1 MQSTSHNTLTCQ
13 RESVLNSAWRRVG
26 TDYVLSGSNAGAP
39 RAACVECTTDA
50 TCDACQL
57 HLDLP
62 DIPRDVTRCFVDQKS
77 FSRVLTSVDKVSGQ
91 PRQLEIQYT
100 FVAPDF
106 VLVRSEDITERD
118 RAARQLRIQHELA
131 LGLASTND
139 LLEGLRLCVN
149 AAMRAAGLDAGG
161 FYLLDTKSGGLD
173 FVVHEGLSPAFVR
186 SVSRFDADSDHA
198 RLVLAGKPVYA
209 RFDQMGLQL
218 SKDEARENLRFLAV
232 IPMSHAGQVI
242 GCLNVA
248 SRKFDD
254 LAMTSRGAL
263 ETVALGA
270 SQAIARLKTEA
281 ELHDATERL
290 SLAVDSAELG
300 TWDWNIV
307 TGKVVLNE
315 YCARMQGF
323 PVDEAPSDIAAWEQ
337 LVHPQDVDA
346 VRTAIL
352 EHFEGKTPSYETE
365 HRLRSKSGEWVW
377 VLDKGKVIERAA
389 DGQPLRACGTHL
401 NITNRKRSEQEQLAM
416 ERHLLEVQK
425 LESLGVL
432 AGGIAHD
439 FNNLLAGIVGYADLV
454 LMQLTELEPARADVE
469 VIKSAAHRAAEL
481 TRQLLAYSG
490 KGKLVVKPFSLSE
503 VVESNHK
510 LLAVS
515 ISKKASMTFHVAPDL
530 PLVEGDAS
538 QISQLLMNL
547 IINASEAM
555 GEIGGTVAV
564 SVHPT
569 WCDNAYLGRLKLE
582 REISPG
588 LYACLEVSD
597 NGCGMDERT
606 LARIFDP
613 FFTTKFTG
621 RGLGLSAVHG
631 IVRGHQGA
639 IHVSS
644 HPGRGTTFRVFL
656 PASKATAQFES
667 AGESLSV
674 RETGTI
680 LIVDDEELVRSLA
693 RRMAEHAGFTVLSA
707 SGGREA
713 IRIYRQHQA
722 EIRCVILDLTMPDLD
737 GLETFWELR
746 RIRPDVRVV
755 VSSGYNEE
763 TATERFAGQHVAG
776 FLRKPYQS
784 STLITALRSALESSP
799 VTARPAQVSDAS
811 SGPGG
816 VSPTTLSASCLT
828 RVTQATDQAHT
839 VLIVDDD
846 EMIRKSTRITF
857 ELAGFPVLVAAS
869 GAEALRIFQQHRAE
883 IACIYLDLNMP
894 QMDGEQT
901 LRELR
906 RQGLS
911 ARVIIASGCYK
922 DELEP
927 RFAGQDVWQFYQK
940 LDPLSDLVACLREVL
955 AP

>member
-1 MQSTSHNTLTCQ
+1 
-13 RESVLNSAWRRVG
+13 
-26 TDYVLSGSNAGAP
+26 
-39 RAACVECTTDA
+39 VECTTDT

-57 HLDLP
+57 HLELP
-62 DIPRDVTRCFVDQKS
+62 DIPRDVTRCFVEKKS
-77 FSRVLTSVDKVSGQ
+77 FSRMLTCADKISGH

-100 FVAPDF
+100 FVPPDF
-106 VLVRSEDITERD
+106 VLVRSEDVTERD
-118 RAARQLRIQHELA
+118 HAAQQLRIQHELA

-139 LLEGLRLCVN
+139 LREGLRLCVN
-149 AAMRAAGLDAGG
+149 AAMQATGLDAGG
-161 FYLLDTKSGGLD
+161 FYLLDTKTGGLD
-173 FVVHEGLSPAFVR
+173 LVVHEGLSPAFIR
-186 SVSRFDADSDHA
+186 RVSRFEANSDHV
-198 RLVLAGKPVYA
+198 RLISAGMPVYA

-218 SKDEARENLRFLAV
+218 SEDEVREELRLLAV
-232 IPMSHAGQVI
+232 IPMSNAGQVI
-242 GCLNVA
+242 GCLNVTSRKVDDISVA
-248 SRKFDD
+248 SRN
-254 LAMTSRGAL
+254 AL
-263 ETVALGA
+263 ETIALGA

-281 ELHDATERL
+281 ELRDATERL
-290 SLAVDSAELG
+290 SLAVESAELG
-300 TWDWNIV
+300 TWDWNIA

-323 PVDEAPSDIAAWEQ
+323 EIAEAPSDIASWEQ

-352 EHFEGKTPSYETE
+352 EHLEGKTPAFETE
-365 HRLRSKSGEWVW
+365 HRLRCKNGEWVW
-377 VLDKGKVIERAA
+377 ILDKGKVIERAA

-439 FNNLLAGIVGYADLV
+439 FNNLLAGIFGYADLV

-503 VVESNHK
+503 VVESNQK

-515 ISKKASMTFHVAPDL
+515 ISKKASMTFHLAPDL
-530 PLVEGDAS
+530 PWVEGDAS

-555 GEIGGTVAV
+555 GEDGGTISV

-569 WCDNAYLGRLKLE
+569 WCDKAHLRSMRLD
-582 REISPG
+582 RELPAG

-631 IVRGHQGA
+631 IVRGHHGA

-656 PASKATAQFES
+656 PATKATAPLES
-667 AGESLSV
+667 TGDTLSV

-680 LIVDDEELVRSLA
+680 LIVDDEDLVRSLA
-693 RRMAEHAGFTVLSA
+693 RRMAEHAGFSVITA

-713 IRIYRQHQA
+713 IRLYRQHYA
-722 EIRCVILDLTMPDLD
+722 EIRCVLLDLTMPDLD
-737 GLETFWELR
+737 GLETLRELR
-746 RIRPDVRVV
+746 RIRPEVRVV

-763 TATERFAGQHVAG
+763 TVAERFAGQIVAG

-784 STLITALRSALESSP
+784 ATIIAALRNALETETA
-799 VTARPAQVSDAS
+799 VTRPTPLPQTTFRDSGAS
-811 SGPGG
+811 QAESG
-816 VSPTTLSASCLT
+816 SAAADGSMMAN
-828 RVTQATDQAHT
+828 V

-846 EMIRKSTRITF
+846 EMVRRSTQITF
-857 ELAGFPVLVAAS
+857 QLAGFPVLLAAS
-869 GAEALRIFQQHRAE
+869 GEEALQVYQQHRDH

-894 QMDGEQT
+894 RMNGEQT
-901 LRELR
+901 LRALR
-906 RQGLS
+906 HHGLS
-911 ARVIIASGCYK
+911 ARVIIASGCCK

-927 RFAGQDVWQFYQK
+927 RFVGQDVWQFYQK
-940 LDPLSDLVACLREVL
+940 LEPLGDLVALLVD
-955 AP
+955 AMKQS